1 MIEAW
6 MIIAVY
12 VATPLCFVV
21 GFTLGKGHVRR
32 LASTGTEI
40 DSPTF
45 VADAVQ
51 AYREQYHP
59 EELRDE

>member
-1 MIEAW
+1 MLFRS
-6 MIIAVY
+6 
-12 VATPLCFVV
+12 PLCFVV

>member
-32 LASTGTEI
+32 LASSGRET
-40 DSPTF
+40 DFPAF
-45 VADAVQ
+45 VADAVE
-51 AYREQYHP
+51 AYREQSLP
-59 EELRDE
+59 EEGPDE

>member
-1 MIEAW
+1 

-32 LASTGTEI
+32 LAGSGREI
-40 DSPTF
+40 EFPTF

-59 EELRDE
+59 EEVPDE